1 MSPAG
6 QPRAGR
12 GRGMSGLD
20 GMLLVA
26 RREMATRIR
35 DRAFQVGLMV
45 TLLILL
51 GVIVLPK
58 VLGGDN
64 NRFSVGLLGTAGRL
78 QPALGQSAAAAGVT
92 LEISRPASRA
102 EAEAQVRDGRLDAVL
117 DGDREIVVKRDLDNR
132 LAAVVQ
138 SAHQQVVGAQ
148 RLGSAGIDPARVAAA
163 LSVAPLAVDQL
174 NGEDKASGRKQAVA
188 LFAVLFLYGQ
198 MFGYAMWVALGVVEE
213 KASRVVEL
221 LLATLRPWQLLAGKV
236 AGIGVLGLLQF
247 LVLGMA
253 GVTAGLATG
262 ALSVPGEALG
272 TIAHVLVWFVLGYA
286 FYACLAAAVAARV
299 SRQEDLQSAIGPL
312 QVLLMGS
319 FFLAI
324 YAAQQPLGRMAGMLS
339 FVPPF
344 SAMLMPLRVAAGG
357 AGPAQVAAALLVMLL
372 ATAALV
378 RLAGWIY
385 AGAVLRTGSKVP
397 LADALRSG
405 RAHRVTTAA

>member
-1 MSPAG
+1 MT
-6 QPRAGR
+6 
-12 GRGMSGLD
+12 GLD
-20 GMLLVA
+20 GVLLVA
-26 RREMATRIR
+26 RREAATRIR
-35 DRAFQVGLMV
+35 DRAFQVSALITV
-45 TLLILL
+45 LILL
-51 GVIVLPK
+51 AIIVLPK
-58 VLGGDN
+58 VLGGDS
-64 NRFSVGLLGTAGRL
+64 NRFTVGLLGTAGRL
-78 QPALGQSAAAAGVT
+78 QPALVSSAAAAGVT

-102 EAEAQVRDGRLDAVL
+102 AADQQVRDGHLDAVL

-132 LAAVVQ
+132 LAPIVQ
-138 SAHQQVVGAQ
+138 SAYQRVVGAE
-148 RLGSAGIDPARVAAA
+148 RLGSAGIDPARVDAA
-163 LSVAPLAVDQL
+163 LSVPPLAVDKL

-188 LFAVLFLYGQ
+188 LFAVFFLYGQ
-198 MFGYAMWVALGVVEE
+198 MFGYAMLVALGVVEE

-247 LVLGMA
+247 LVLGVA
-253 GVTAGLATG
+253 GVTAALATG

-272 TIAHVLVWFVLGYA
+272 TIGHVLVWFIVGYA
-286 FYACLAAAVAARV
+286 FYSCMAAAVAALV

-319 FFLAI
+319 FIVAI
-324 YAAQQPLGRMAGMLS
+324 YAAQQPLGRMTTVLS

-357 AGPAQVAAALLVMLL
+357 AGPAQVAVALLVMLV
-372 ATAALV
+372 ATAGLV

-385 AGAVLRTGSKVP
+385 AGAVLRTGSKVR